1 MIRAGVIGA
10 NGYTGSETVRWLLE
24 HPDVS
29 LDCVV
34 SRTHAGR
41 PLADV
46 VPALAGLTDLR
57 CEDVDVGRLEKLDAV
72 FLATTHGAARELA
85 TMLERAPLLLDLS
98 MDHRLEANWAY
109 GLVEWNAERIAMSRR
124 IAVPGCFATA
134 ILLALAPFVAAGAV
148 GGPVSVA
155 AATGSTGTGAAPQP
169 AAHHPERFANLRTY
183 KVLDHQHLAEMR
195 SCLGRLGGSPPIHF
209 VPISAPVDRGILA
222 TTFVPT
228 DGDGAAIVERAYAH
242 APLVRIRRESPEI
255 RHVRGTA
262 FADVGV
268 TQGDGVAVVVSAI
281 DNLGKGAASQAV
293 SCLNLVHG
301 LPVDRGLRRIPCTP

>member
-1 MIRAGVIGA
+1 MCGVA
-10 NGYTGSETVRWLLE
+10 
-24 HPDVS
+24 
-29 LDCVV
+29 
-34 SRTHAGR
+34 HARGR

-85 TMLERAPLLLDLS
+85 AVLERAPLLLDLS
-98 MDHRLEANWAY
+98 MDHRLEADWAY
-109 GLVEWNAERIAMSRR
+109 GLVEWNAERIALSRR

-183 KVLDHQHLAEMR
+183 KILDHQHLAEMR
-195 SCLGRLGGSPPIHF
+195 SCLGRLGGSPQIHF

-222 TTFVPT
+222 AAFVPS
-228 DGDGAAIVERAYAH
+228 DGDGASIVERAYAR
-242 APLVRIRRESPEI
+242 APLVRIRRESP
-255 RHVRGTA
+255 RNPTRARDGVRGH
-262 FADVGV
+262 FRHPGRRRGGRRLGDRQPR
-268 TQGDGVAVVVSAI
+268 QGRRQPSGVVSQPRARAP
-281 DNLGKGAASQAV
+281 GRPGAPEDSMHPMRQ
-293 SCLNLVHG
+293 
-301 LPVDRGLRRIPCTP
+301 R

>member
-57 CEDVDVGRLEKLDAV
+57 CEDVDVDRLSKLDAI

-109 GLVEWNAERIAMSRR
+109 GLVEWNAERIALSRR

-134 ILLALAPFVAAGAV
+134 ILLALAPFVAAHAV

-169 AAHHPERFANLRTY
+169 TAHHPERFANLRAY
-183 KVLDHQHLAEMR
+183 KILDHQHLAEMR

-222 TTFVPT
+222 TTFVPC

-268 TQGDGVAVVVSAI
+268 TQGDGMAVVVSAI

>member
-1 MIRAGVIGA
+1 ARDRQRGRVPIGARELRGRRGECAHEPGRIRRARPRSRVPCRRRARGTRRERPVIRVGVIGA

-98 MDHRLEANWAY
+98 MDHRLEATWAY

-124 IAVPGCFATA
+124 IA
-134 ILLALAPFVAAGAV
+134 
-148 GGPVSVA
+148 
-155 AATGSTGTGAAPQP
+155 
-169 AAHHPERFANLRTY
+169 
-183 KVLDHQHLAEMR
+183 
-195 SCLGRLGGSPPIHF
+195 
-209 VPISAPVDRGILA
+209 
-222 TTFVPT
+222 
-228 DGDGAAIVERAYAH
+228 
-242 APLVRIRRESPEI
+242 
-255 RHVRGTA
+255 
-262 FADVGV
+262 
-268 TQGDGVAVVVSAI
+268 
-281 DNLGKGAASQAV
+281 
-293 SCLNLVHG
+293 
-301 LPVDRGLRRIPCTP
+301 